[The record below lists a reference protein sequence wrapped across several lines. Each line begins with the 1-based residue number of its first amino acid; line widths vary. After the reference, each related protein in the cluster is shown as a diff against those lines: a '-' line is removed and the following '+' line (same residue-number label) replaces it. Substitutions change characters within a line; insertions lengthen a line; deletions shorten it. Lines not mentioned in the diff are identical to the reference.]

1 MANLHFFKKTITTA
15 AGNTRAGTNFC
26 VMICNDTN
34 TDQSDTNRNQKKQK
48 NILRGEKNIL
58 RGKRNI
64 LRGKKNILGGK
75 KNILG
80 GKPNPRSRMEKGFF
94 KGRKIPIDYQQI
106 INNIACS
113 ANAERAMVK

>member
-48 NILRGEKNIL
+48 NKHFTGEKEHFTGN
-58 RGKRNI
+58 
-64 LRGKKNILGGK
+64 KKICKLFMN
-75 KNILG
+75 KNTLI
-80 GKPNPRSRMEKGFF
+80 KP
-94 KGRKIPIDYQQI
+94 
-106 INNIACS
+106 A
-113 ANAERAMVK
+113 